1 VGWGFWGWEKMRKFL
16 FWVFVATGLSA
27 GYPANALIVSGS
39 EQVQVS
45 GPFDPVV
52 GIYARVSATLV
63 ENVSYASG
71 FNFPNFS
78 QVQYGWFA
86 GGFVTGGLGDLSL
99 SDCSSNVPGPSC
111 LGGTVTLTGERL
123 VSSPG
128 ILTIGTFFTPFI
140 NPSPSTPPFDPIS
153 GSVSIDLEM
162 LNPDSGFS
170 IAVIGVPEP
179 STWAMLLIGFVGI
192 GFMAHR
198 RRASMAMRLEA
209 PIGFLPIGAI
219 VHGSVVRGLIASPN
233 AHL

>member
-1 VGWGFWGWEKMRKFL
+1 MGLKMRKFL
-16 FWVFVATGLSA
+16 FLALVAASLSA
-27 GYPANALIVSGS
+27 GHPANALIVTSG

-45 GPFDPVV
+45 GPFDDALGSP
-52 GIYARVSATLV
+52 GIYGRISATLV

-71 FNFPNFS
+71 FNFPNYS

-86 GGFVTGGLGDLSL
+86 GGLVTGGLGDLSL

-153 GSVSIDLEM
+153 GSVSIDLEL
-162 LNPDSGFS
+162 LNPGDGFS
-170 IAVIGVPEP
+170 IALVAVPEP
-179 STWAMLLIGFVGI
+179 STWAMLIVGFVGI
-192 GFMAHR
+192 GCVAYR
-198 RRASMAMRLEA
+198 KRCT
-209 PIGFLPIGAI
+209 
-219 VHGSVVRGLIASPN
+219 IA
-233 AHL
+233 